1 MIRRRTLLAAAAAA
15 PVGARLAAPAIA
27 QGVRTLRFV
36 PQANLTVLDPIVA
49 GPAVTQNHGYWV
61 FDTLYAVGPDMVP
74 KPQMA
79 EGHTVSDNGRTWR
92 IRLRDGLTFHD
103 GEPVLAR
110 DAAASL
116 ARWAKKDVFGQSLNR
131 VVDSWGTADD
141 RTVEI
146 KLKRPFPMLL
156 DALGKPVA
164 YVGLVMPERLAR
176 NDPNTPV
183 SEIIGS
189 GPYRFIADEFVPGAN
204 VTYAKFDKYVPRSEP
219 PMWQTGAKVAHIE
232 RIQWKIIPDPATASA
247 ALLNNEVDWWEQ
259 PLFDLM
265 PMLLRNRAIRSGPL
279 DESGYL
285 GIIRFNH
292 LQVPFNNVKLSQAIQ
307 LAVNQAD
314 YMASLMGGDPSLW
327 VPNYSL
333 YNRTLPYYDEEGPG
347 AERMKGPRDLEAAR
361 RAVQESG
368 YKGEKIVIINPSDFP
383 TIAPMGR
390 MTHDLFKRLGLNS
403 DLVETDWGTVVQR
416 RAKLGPVEEG
426 GWSVFHTW
434 WPGAGV
440 AYPIYSV
447 LQRGQGETGWP
458 GWFKNAEVEAMMD
471 PWLDAPDPAAQKRIA
486 LAINRIAMDQV
497 SAVPL
502 GMFHIRTAYRNI
514 TSPLPGTAPYPWGI
528 RWA

>member
-1 MIRRRTLLAAAAAA
+1 
-15 PVGARLAAPAIA
+15 
-27 QGVRTLRFV
+27 
-36 PQANLTVLDPIVA
+36 
-49 GPAVTQNHGYWV
+49 
-61 FDTLYAVGPDMVP
+61 
-74 KPQMA
+74 
-79 EGHTVSDNGRTWR
+79 
-92 IRLRDGLTFHD
+92 
-103 GEPVLAR
+103 
-110 DAAASL
+110 
-116 ARWAKKDVFGQSLNR
+116 
-131 VVDSWGTADD
+131 
-141 RTVEI
+141 
-146 KLKRPFPMLL
+146 
-156 DALGKPVA
+156 
-164 YVGLVMPERLAR
+164 
-176 NDPNTPV
+176 
-183 SEIIGS
+183 
-189 GPYRFIADEFVPGAN
+189 
-204 VTYAKFDKYVPRSEP
+204 
-219 PMWQTGAKVAHIE
+219 
-232 RIQWKIIPDPATASA
+232 
-247 ALLNNEVDWWEQ
+247 
-259 PLFDLM
+259 
-265 PMLLRNRAIRSGPL
+265 
-279 DESGYL
+279 
-285 GIIRFNH
+285 
-292 LQVPFNNVKLSQAIQ
+292 
-307 LAVNQAD
+307 
-314 YMASLMGGDPSLW
+314 
-327 VPNYSL
+327 
-333 YNRTLPYYDEEGPG
+333 
-347 AERMKGPRDLEAAR
+347 PRDLEAAR